1 MDNCEHRPNKEEPK
15 SKYFNSQF
23 KANHSFAIRKAESEK
38 IIHKYDGRIPIIVER
53 ENTCKVLPE
62 INKNKFLVPSDLTV
76 QQFHYVIRRRLELS
90 ANDAIYIFCG
100 DSILSSSASLTS
112 IYEKYRDQD
121 GFLYIFYSGE
131 NTFGSSEPSVF

>member
-1 MDNCEHRPNKEEPK
+1 MNTSEDQSKKKEEHK
-15 SKYFNSQF
+15 SKYFTSKF
-23 KANHSFAIRKAESEK
+23 KETHSFAIRKAESEK
-38 IIHKYDGRIPIIVER
+38 ILYKYDGRIPIIVER

-100 DSILSSSASLTS
+100 GSILSSSASLES
-112 IYEKYRDQD
+112 IYEKYCDPD
-121 GFLYIFYSGE
+121 GFLYVFYSGE
-131 NTFGSSEPSVF
+131 NTFGSSKPK

>member
-1 MDNCEHRPNKEEPK
+1 MDTCEPKPKKEDTK
-15 SKYFNSQF
+15 SKYFNSKF
-23 KANHSFAIRKAESEK
+23 KVNHSFDLRKAESDK

-90 ANDAIYIFCG
+90 ANDAIYIFCEG
-100 DSILSSSASLTS
+100 TIPSSSATLES
-112 IYEKYRDQD
+112 IYEKYGDPD
-121 GFLYIFYSGE
+121 GFLYLFYSGE
-131 NTFGSSEPSVF
+131 NTFG